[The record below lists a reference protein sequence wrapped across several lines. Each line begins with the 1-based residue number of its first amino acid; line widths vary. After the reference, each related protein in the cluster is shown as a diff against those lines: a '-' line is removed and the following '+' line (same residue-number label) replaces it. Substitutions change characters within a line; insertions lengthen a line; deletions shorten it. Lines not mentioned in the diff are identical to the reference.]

1 MIKEFD
7 IYVYTRDLELIG
19 IIDFFSSLRWR
30 RKYYEAGEF
39 ELHIPLNS
47 QTEKYL
53 KKDNLIIRDDAIEV
67 GIIESF
73 TINDAGDDG
82 VEVII
87 YGRFLSS
94 ILDRRIIKSKINFS
108 GKILLGERK
117 ILNEMTPFSKLLI
130 SEATLDSDS
139 VVFQVSYKNVYEYL
153 VTLAK
158 ISSIAHRISVDI
170 PNKKM
175 IYENY
180 QGLDR
185 TETQSINPRYE
196 FSEDKSN
203 IDVAD
208 YTYSAKTEKNY
219 VLVGGQGEDKNR
231 IMVEVTSGNNKDF
244 DLRETFVDAK
254 SENQGDLTLAQ
265 YKETL
270 KTKGSEKLVES
281 TETLEVTV
289 YADDYKKLWD
299 LGDIVNIKKESWG
312 IVMKQRITE
321 IEETIE
327 NNNQKIFATFG
338 TPLLKILR
346 LIIKEE

>member
-7 IYVYTRDLELIG
+7 IYVYTRDIELIG
-19 IIDFFSSLRWR
+19 VIDFFSSLRWR
-30 RKYYEAGEF
+30 RRYYDSGEF
-39 ELHIPLNS
+39 ELHIPLNN
-47 QTEKYL
+47 QTVKFL
-53 KKDNLIIRDDAIEV
+53 RKDNLIIRDDAIEV

-73 TINDAGDDG
+73 TINDENEDG

-94 ILDRRIIKSKINFS
+94 ILDRRIIKTKINFN
-108 GKILLGERK
+108 GDILAGERK
-117 ILNEMTPFSKLLI
+117 ILSEMSPFSKLEI
-130 SEATLDSDS
+130 SNTTLMGGN
-139 VVFQVSYKNVYEYL
+139 VVFQSSYKNVYEYL

-158 ISSIAHRISVDI
+158 ISTIAHRISVDI
-170 PNKKM
+170 PNKKL

-185 TETQSINPRYE
+185 TETQSDNPRYE

-203 IDVAD
+203 IEIAE

-219 VLVGGQGEDKNR
+219 VLVGGQGEDVNR
-231 IMVEVTSGNNKDF
+231 IMVEVKSGNYEDF

-254 SENQGDLTLAQ
+254 SENQGDLSLAQ

-270 KTKGSEKLVES
+270 KTKGSEKLIETTES
-281 TETLEVTV
+281 LEVTV

-299 LGDIVNIKKESWG
+299 LGDIVNVKKESWG
-312 IVMKQRITE
+312 IALKQRITE

-327 NNNQKIFATFG
+327 NNNQKIYATFG
-338 TPLLKILR
+338 TPFVENLEINN
-346 LIIKEE
+346 

>member
-338 TPLLKILR
+338 TPFVGNLTINN
-346 LIIKEE
+346 

>member
-289 YADDYKKLWD
+289 YADDYKKSWD

-338 TPLLKILR
+338 TPFVENLTINN
-346 LIIKEE
+346 

>member
-117 ILNEMTPFSKLLI
+117 ILNKMTPFSKLLI

-312 IVMKQRITE
+312 IVIKQRITE

-338 TPLLKILR
+338 TPFVENLTINN
-346 LIIKEE
+346 

>member
-254 SENQGDLTLAQ
+254 SENQVDLTLAQ

-338 TPLLKILR
+338 TPFVENLTINN
-346 LIIKEE
+346 

>member
-7 IYVYTRDLELIG
+7 IYVYDRNIELIG
-19 IIDFFSSLRWR
+19 IIDFFKSLRWR

-108 GKILLGERK
+108 GKILLVERK

-139 VVFQVSYKNVYEYL
+139 VVFQVSYKKVYEYL

-338 TPLLKILR
+338 TPFVENLTINN
-346 LIIKEE
+346 

>member
-1 MIKEFD
+1 MIPEFD
-7 IYVYTRDLELIG
+7 IYVYDKNLNFIG

-338 TPLLKILR
+338 TPFVENLTINN
-346 LIIKEE
+346 

>member
-108 GKILLGERK
+108 GKILQGERK
-117 ILNEMTPFSKLLI
+117 ILSEMTPFSKLLI

-338 TPLLKILR
+338 TPFVENLTINN
-346 LIIKEE
+346 

>member
-170 PNKKM
+170 LNKKM

-338 TPLLKILR
+338 TPFVENLTINN
-346 LIIKEE
+346 

>member
-1 MIKEFD
+1 MIKEFN

-53 KKDNLIIRDDAIEV
+53 QKDNLITRDDAVEV

-108 GKILLGERK
+108 GKILTGERK
-117 ILNEMTPFSKLLI
+117 ILNEMTPFSKLEI
-130 SEATLDSDS
+130 SETTLDSDS

-203 IDVAD
+203 IEVAE

-231 IMVEVTSGNNKDF
+231 VMVEVTSGNNTDF
-244 DLRETFVDAK
+244 DLREVFVDAK
-254 SENQGDLTLAQ
+254 SENQGDSTLAQ
-265 YKETL
+265 YKDAL
-270 KTKGSEKLVES
+270 KTKGSEKLIES

-299 LGDIVNIKKESWG
+299 LGDIINIKKESWS
-312 IVMKQRITE
+312 IMMKQRITE

-338 TPLLKILR
+338 TPFVENVTINN
-346 LIIKEE
+346 

>member
-244 DLRETFVDAK
+244 DLREIFVDAK

-338 TPLLKILR
+338 TPFVENLTINN
-346 LIIKEE
+346 

>member
-53 KKDNLIIRDDAIEV
+53 KKDNFIIRDDAIEV

-338 TPLLKILR
+338 TPFVENLTINN
-346 LIIKEE
+346 

>member
-47 QTEKYL
+47 QIEKYL

-338 TPLLKILR
+338 TPFVENLTINN
-346 LIIKEE
+346 

>member
-39 ELHIPLNS
+39 ELHISLNS

-203 IDVAD
+203 IDVAG

-231 IMVEVTSGNNKDF
+231 IMVEVTSGNNEDF

-338 TPLLKILR
+338 TPFVENLTINN
-346 LIIKEE
+346 

>member
-7 IYVYTRDLELIG
+7 IYVYTKDLEFIG

-30 RKYYEAGEF
+30 RKYYDSGEF
-39 ELHIPLNS
+39 ELRIPLNT

-73 TINDAGDDG
+73 TINDEKEDG
-82 VEVII
+82 IEVII

-108 GKILLGERK
+108 GDILAGERK
-117 ILNEMTPFSKLLI
+117 ILNLMSPFSKLEI
-130 SEATLDSDS
+130 SDTELKGEKI
-139 VVFQVSYKNVYEYL
+139 VFQCSYKNVHDYL
-153 VTLAK
+153 ITLSK
-158 ISSIAHRISVDI
+158 ISTIAHRISVDI
-170 PNKKM
+170 PNKKF

-185 TETQSINPRYE
+185 TETQSINPKYE

-203 IDVAD
+203 IDCAE

-219 VLVGGQGEDKNR
+219 ALVGGQGEDKDR
-231 IMVEVTSGNNKDF
+231 IMVEVTSGSYNDF
-244 DLRETFVDAK
+244 DLREIFVDAK
-254 SENQGDLTLAQ
+254 SENQGDLNIAQ
-265 YKETL
+265 YKEIL
-270 KTKGSEKLVES
+270 KTKGSEKLKEP

-312 IVMKQRITE
+312 IVLKQRIME

-327 NNNQKIFATFG
+327 KNNQKIYATFG
-338 TPLLKILR
+338 IPFVENID
-346 LIIKEE
+346 IND

>member
-7 IYVYTRDLELIG
+7 IYVYTRNLEFIG
-19 IIDFFSSLRWR
+19 IIDFFKSLRWR

-39 ELHIPLNS
+39 ELHIPLNN
-47 QTEKYL
+47 QTIKFL
-53 KKDNLIIRDDAIEV
+53 QKDNLIIRDDSIEV

-73 TINDAGDDG
+73 TINDAGEDG
-82 VEVII
+82 IEVVI

-94 ILDRRIIKSKINFS
+94 ILDRRIIKNKINFS

-117 ILNEMTPFSKLLI
+117 ILNEMTPFSKLDI
-130 SEATLDSDS
+130 SEATLDSES

-153 VTLAK
+153 VNLAK

-170 PNKKM
+170 PNKRM

-185 TETQSINPRYE
+185 TENQSVNPRYE

-203 IDVAD
+203 IENAE

-219 VLVGGQGEDKNR
+219 VLVGGQGEDENR
-231 IMVEVTSGNNKDF
+231 VMVEIKNGNNTDF
-244 DLRETFVDAK
+244 DLREVFVDAK
-254 SENQGDLTLAQ
+254 SENQGDSTLEE
-265 YKETL
+265 YKEAL
-270 KTKGSEKLVES
+270 KTKGSEKLIES

-312 IVMKQRITE
+312 IMMKQRITE

-338 TPLLKILR
+338 TPFVENLTIDD
-346 LIIKEE
+346 

>member
-108 GKILLGERK
+108 GKILLSERK

-338 TPLLKILR
+338 TPFVENLTINN
-346 LIIKEE
+346 

>member
-254 SENQGDLTLAQ
+254 SKNQGDLTLAQ

-338 TPLLKILR
+338 TPFVENLTINN
-346 LIIKEE
+346 

>member
-19 IIDFFSSLRWR
+19 IIDVFSSLRWR
-30 RKYYEAGEF
+30 RKYYDSGEF
-39 ELHIPLNS
+39 ELHILLND
-47 QTEKYL
+47 QTSKYL

-73 TINDAGDDG
+73 AINDSSEDG

-108 GKILLGERK
+108 GDILAGERK
-117 ILNEMTPFSKLLI
+117 ILNAMSPFSKLEI
-130 SEATLDSDS
+130 SDTKLKGEE
-139 VVFQVSYKNVYEYL
+139 VVFQCSYKNVHDYL
-153 VTLAK
+153 ITLSK

-170 PNKKM
+170 PNKKF

-203 IDVAD
+203 IEVAE
-208 YTYSAKTEKNY
+208 YTYSSKTEKNY
-219 VLVGGQGEDKNR
+219 ALVGGQGEDKDR
-231 IMVEVTSGNNKDF
+231 VLVEVMSGNYKDF

-254 SENQGDLTLAQ
+254 SENQEDLSLEE
-265 YKETL
+265 YKEVL
-270 KTKGSEKLVES
+270 KTKGTEKLVDE
-281 TETLEVTV
+281 TETIDVTV
-289 YADDYKKLWD
+289 FADDYKKLWD
-299 LGDIVNIKKESWG
+299 LGDIVNVKKESWG
-312 IVMKQRITE
+312 IALKQRIAE

-327 NNNQKIFATFG
+327 NNNQKIYATFG
-338 TPLLKILR
+338 TPFVENLEINN
-346 LIIKEE
+346 

>member
-30 RKYYEAGEF
+30 RKYYESGEF

-203 IDVAD
+203 IDVVD

-338 TPLLKILR
+338 TPFVENLTINN
-346 LIIKEE
+346 

>member
-244 DLRETFVDAK
+244 DLSETFVDAK

-338 TPLLKILR
+338 TPFVENLTINN
-346 LIIKEE
+346 

>member
-47 QTEKYL
+47 QTKKYL

-203 IDVAD
+203 IDVAG

-231 IMVEVTSGNNKDF
+231 IMVEVTSGNNEDF

-338 TPLLKILR
+338 TPFVENLTINN
-346 LIIKEE
+346 

>member
-254 SENQGDLTLAQ
+254 SENQGDLTLVQ

-338 TPLLKILR
+338 TPFVENLTINN
-346 LIIKEE
+346 

>member
-208 YTYSAKTEKNY
+208 YTYSSKTEKNY

-338 TPLLKILR
+338 TPFVENLTINN
-346 LIIKEE
+346 

>member
-108 GKILLGERK
+108 GKILSGERK

-338 TPLLKILR
+338 TPFVENLTINN
-346 LIIKEE
+346 

>member
-19 IIDFFSSLRWR
+19 IIDFLSSLRWR

-338 TPLLKILR
+338 TPFVENLTINN
-346 LIIKEE
+346 

>member
-203 IDVAD
+203 IDVAG

-231 IMVEVTSGNNKDF
+231 IMVEVTSGNNEDF

-338 TPLLKILR
+338 TPFVENLTINN
-346 LIIKEE
+346 

>member
-7 IYVYTRDLELIG
+7 IYVYTRDIELIG
-19 IIDFFSSLRWR
+19 VIDFFSSLRWR
-30 RKYYEAGEF
+30 RRYYDSGEF
-39 ELHIPLNS
+39 ELHIPLNN
-47 QTEKYL
+47 QTVKFL

-73 TINDAGDDG
+73 TINDENEDG

-94 ILDRRIIKSKINFS
+94 ILDRRIIKTKINFS
-108 GKILLGERK
+108 GDILAGERK
-117 ILNEMTPFSKLLI
+117 ILSEMSPFSKLEI
-130 SEATLDSDS
+130 SKTPLKGGN
-139 VVFQVSYKNVYEYL
+139 VVFQSTYKNVYEYL

-158 ISSIAHRISVDI
+158 ISTIAHRISVDI
-170 PNKKM
+170 PNKKF

-203 IDVAD
+203 IEVAE

-219 VLVGGQGEDKNR
+219 VLVGGQGEDINR
-231 IMVEVTSGNNKDF
+231 IMVEVKSGNYEDF

-254 SENQGDLTLAQ
+254 SENQGDLSLAQ

-270 KTKGSEKLVES
+270 KTKGSEKLIETTES
-281 TETLEVTV
+281 LEVTV

-299 LGDIVNIKKESWG
+299 LGDIVNVKKESWG
-312 IVMKQRITE
+312 IALKQRITE

-327 NNNQKIFATFG
+327 NNNQKIYATFG
-338 TPLLKILR
+338 TPFVENLEINN
-346 LIIKEE
+346 